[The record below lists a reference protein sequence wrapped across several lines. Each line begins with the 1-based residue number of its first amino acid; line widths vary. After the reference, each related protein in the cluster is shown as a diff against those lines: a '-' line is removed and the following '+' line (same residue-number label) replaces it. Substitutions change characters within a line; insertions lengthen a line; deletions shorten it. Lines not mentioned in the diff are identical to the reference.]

1 VKQILY
7 GIFDGDDVAAPRYIN
22 FLYYG
27 GQGGR
32 FSVARGPRHQKKA
45 LASSCDFME
54 LFGEDEV
61 FYEAYRF
68 RYDPECHGHVAPL
81 EETVTP

>member
-1 VKQILY
+1 MGSSMVTMWQLLDIL
-7 GIFDGDDVAAPRYIN
+7 ISCIMAARVVDFPWP
-22 FLYYG
+22 
-27 GQGGR
+27 
-32 FSVARGPRHQKKA
+32 VGPVTKKKA
-45 LASSCDFME
+45 LTSSCDIVE